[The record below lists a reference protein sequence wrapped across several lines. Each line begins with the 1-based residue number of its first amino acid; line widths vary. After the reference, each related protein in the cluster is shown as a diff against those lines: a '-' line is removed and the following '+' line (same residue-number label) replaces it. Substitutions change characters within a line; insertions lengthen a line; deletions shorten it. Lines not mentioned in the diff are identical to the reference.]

1 MAKFKPG
8 SSGNPKGRP
17 KGIKD
22 RRVALRELFEAHADD
37 LAKTAISLALAG
49 DVQALRI
56 CVDRI
61 VPPVREDR
69 LQVDLPDI
77 ADAAGCTEAQA
88 AIMKAVASGELL
100 PSQGEALA
108 GLVEHRRRAIE
119 TTEIMKRLEA
129 LEGKR
134 HGNTEH
140 TGTPSSE
147 A

>member
-1 MAKFKPG
+1 MAKFQKG
-8 SSGNPKGRP
+8 QSGNPAGKP
-17 KGIKD
+17 KGAKD
-22 RRVALRELFEAHADD
+22 RRTEMRTLLQPHADKLVKKVVD
-37 LAKTAISLALAG
+37 LALAG

-56 CVDRI
+56 CIDRI
-61 VPPVREDR
+61 IPPVREDR
-69 LQVDLPDI
+69 LQVALPDI

-129 LEGKR
+129 LEAKGKWA
-134 HGNTEH
+134 
-140 TGTPSSE
+140 PV
-147 A
+147 